1 MRHAHRARTG
11 DVSRTDHPVEEAI
24 LHRMVQAAAAY
35 LWAISRAEYQTI
47 TSSAA
52 GWAERCTEWRQEKRL
67 PRGDHFLDYTRLGI
81 PLTLLILV
89 ICAIAAPL
97 AFPF

>member
-35 LWAISRAEYQTI
+35 LCEISISEYPKISSSSGRLAE
-47 TSSAA
+47 S
-52 GWAERCTEWRQEKRL
+52 CTEWRQEKRL
-67 PRGDHFLDYTRLGI
+67 PRGDHFLD
-81 PLTLLILV
+81 
-89 ICAIAAPL
+89 
-97 AFPF
+97 